1 MRKVAKYT
9 LVVAGLLGCLLLGS
23 ASKDRLFKVGKNFE
37 VLANMLRTIDFF
49 YVDKVDSDK
58 VLGAAA
64 EGMTKILDPYTEYIP
79 AEEMDAFEQMTTGKY
94 GGVGSLIRLRGDYVE
109 FSQPYKNSPA
119 DRAGI
124 RPGDL
129 IVEIDGKSAKGF
141 TTDKVSNLLRG
152 DAGTSVK
159 LTIEKFP
166 TKERQEIKIQR
177 ERIAIPGV
185 PYYGMVAE
193 GVGYINHS
201 EFTEDCSTDL
211 LKAYEALKA
220 DGMTSLVLDYR
231 GNTGGLLQEAVK
243 ILSLFLPVDCEVV
256 STRSANADNT
266 TFRTQTPPI
275 DEEIPI
281 VVLVDSSSASAA
293 EIVSGALQDYDR
305 AVLIG
310 QRTYGKGL
318 VQSTIPMGYNSYM
331 KITTAKYH
339 LPSGRCIQALD
350 YAAHNG
356 EGSVKTVPDSL
367 IQEFRTSLGRRVYD
381 GGGVMPDVKLDPEY
395 VSSFAVVVYA
405 QGFIDDFLADYC
417 ARHYE
422 ELEGAVVP
430 TEYHFSDEAY
440 EEFVTF
446 MADKKVVWE
455 SYANRLWKEFKKAA
469 EKERWE
475 ESMAAEMA
483 EIERKITNDT
493 QDNLRI
499 YKKELQEIIENNMV
513 SRYCYSEGQ
522 KAHMLPS
529 DAELKQAV
537 ELLQDPER
545 YNTIRT
551 SQDTEKK

>member
-9 LVVAGLLGCLLLGS
+9 LVAMGLLGCLLLGS
-23 ASKDRLFKVGKNFE
+23 ASQDRLFKVGKNFE

-49 YVDKVDSDK
+49 YVDRVDSDK

-64 EGMTKILDPYTEYIP
+64 DGMTKMLDPYTEYIP

-109 FSQPYKNSPA
+109 FSQPYKGSPA

-124 RPGDL
+124 RPGDR
-129 IVEIDGKSAKGF
+129 IVEIEGESAKGY
-141 TTDKVSNLLRG
+141 TTDKVSSLLRG
-152 DAGTSVK
+152 DAGSDIR
-159 LTIEKFP
+159 LTVEKFP
-166 TKERQEIKIQR
+166 TNERQSLKIRR

-201 EFTEDCSTDL
+201 DFTEDCSADF

-220 DGMTSLVLDYR
+220 QGMTSLVLDYR
-231 GNTGGLLQEAVK
+231 GNSGGLLQEAVK
-243 ILSLFLPVDCEVV
+243 ILSLFLPAGSEVV
-256 STRSANADNT
+256 STRSENADNT
-266 TFRTQTPPI
+266 TFNTQTPPI
-275 DEEIPI
+275 DEQTPI

-318 VQSTIPMGYNSYM
+318 VQSTIPLGYNSYM

-356 EGSVKTVPDSL
+356 EGSVTIVPDSL
-367 IQEFRTSLGRRVYD
+367 IKEFRTSLGRKVYD
-381 GGGVMPDVKLDPEY
+381 GGGVMPDVKMEPEY

-422 ELEGAVVP
+422 ELEGAIVP

-455 SYANRLWKEFKKAA
+455 SYANRLWREFKKAA

-475 ESMAAEMA
+475 ESMSAEMA

-493 QDNLRI
+493 HDNLLL
-499 YKKELQEIIENNMV
+499 YKKELQSIIENQLV
-513 SRYCYSEGQ
+513 SRYCYSEGAT
-522 KAHMLPS
+522 AHMLAS
-529 DAELKQAV
+529 DDELDAAI
-537 ELLQDPER
+537 ELLQNPER

-551 SQDTEKK
+551 TQNTEKR